1 MEKEIL
7 KEKSKEEQKE
17 KIKEIIGAGYI
28 TTTASESQVD
38 LTIIIGKDIK

>member
-17 KIKEIIGAGYI
+17 KIKEKKRYF
-28 TTTASESQVD
+28 E
-38 LTIIIGKDIK
+38 TIPLSY